1 MPKFTKKESE
11 LKTILDKWVYF
22 LKHAED
28 LEMAPKHADTLA
40 LQEAYEVATR
50 FNWSKQE
57 LEVMEYWEMRE
68 RANRDAAFEKGKKEG
83 EQNKALEVARK
94 LLAEGL
100 DPTIVV
106 KTTGIS
112 LDDLATL

>member
-1 MPKFTKKESE
+1 
-11 LKTILDKWVYF
+11 
-22 LKHAED
+22 
-28 LEMAPKHADTLA
+28 MAPKHADTLA

-83 EQNKALEVARK
+83 KKEGEQKKALEVARK

-100 DPTIVV
+100 DPTIVA